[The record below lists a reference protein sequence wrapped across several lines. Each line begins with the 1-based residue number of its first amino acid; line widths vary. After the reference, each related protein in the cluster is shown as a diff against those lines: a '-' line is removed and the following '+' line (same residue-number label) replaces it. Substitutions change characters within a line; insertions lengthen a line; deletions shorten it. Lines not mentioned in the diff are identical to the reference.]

1 MRRLR
6 WRRMRRRARLMA
18 QLENRKTMT
27 EAERNLLIA
36 VALIL
41 CKARPDLVKLINEV
55 AAAQP
60 PVSAPPNSGEKLP
73 A

>member
-27 EAERNLLIA
+27 QAERNLLIA

-41 CKARPDLVKLINEV
+41 CKAKPDLVKLINEV

-60 PVSAPPNSGEKLP
+60 PLSPPPNSGEKLP